1 MTKTMMLAQMF
12 VCVLFLLVKQN
23 LCAFTQFW
31 TLCLYG
37 KLLRCPLLYG
47 SVIHHL
53 VQWCRI
59 AVKSSFVALYM
70 ILLWNCPST
79 CNGCE
84 RPVRFFLYTMPLFS
98 GCNADCLFFSSF
110 LYFNFIWR
118 KKSTILTDSQPLTI
132 IGLWIGLYIYIYI
145 YIYSRCLLWAIIFA
159 CSN

>member
-1 MTKTMMLAQMF
+1 MLAQMF

-110 LYFNFIWR
+110 FIFQLYLKKEINNFNWFSNRWP
-118 KKSTILTDSQPLTI
+118 SLDF
-132 IGLWIGLYIYIYI
+132 GLVYIYIYIYI